1 MAKTSS
7 RPASRQRG
15 REIPERRT
23 NWLLPLSIGVLVV
36 LGLGGWYVSQ
46 TRSAEA
52 VAPHDHPAGTA
63 DHAHGPVDIPHIH
76 GLGYSGDG
84 QHLVVPAHTGLRIF
98 DEAGWQTPDLPV
110 NDYMG
115 YAATDTGFYSS
126 GHPGPNSN
134 LPNPLGLVKS
144 TDGGKTLTRLGF
156 AGETDFHLM
165 GVGYTNHAIYV
176 LNPAQNS
183 TLSAGLHY
191 SLDDGK
197 TWQQSAMQ
205 GIEAQPMQIAVHPT
219 EANIVAL
226 ATEGGLYLSTDH
238 GNRFE
243 RVGPATPVTRATFHP
258 SGDQVVFGTTSLSSY
273 NLDNQQFESLSS
285 PTLPQKDAISNIAV
299 NPVDTGELAVA
310 TFGRNIYLTEDNG
323 QSWQQIAQDGTGTT
337 K

>member
-7 RPASRQRG
+7 RPTGRQRG
-15 REIPERRT
+15 RAVPQQRM
-23 NWLLPLSIGVLVV
+23 NWLMPLIVGVVAL
-36 LGLGGWYVSQ
+36 LALGGWYFSRTTSETAVS
-46 TRSAEA
+46 
-52 VAPHDHPAGTA
+52 PHDHPAGTGG
-63 DHAHGPVDIPHIH
+63 HTHGPVDIPHIH

-84 QHLVVPAHTGLRIF
+84 TQLIVPAHTGLRIF
-98 DEAGWQTPDLPV
+98 DEGGWQTPDLPV

-115 YAATDTGFYSS
+115 YAATDNGFYSS

-134 LPNPLGLVKS
+134 LPNPVGLVKS
-144 TDGGKTLTRLGF
+144 TDGGQTLTQLGF

-176 LNPAQNS
+176 LNPAPNS

-191 SLDDGK
+191 SVDDGK

-219 EANIVAL
+219 KANIVAL
-226 ATEGGLYLSTDH
+226 ATEAGLYLSADH
-238 GNRFE
+238 GNAFE
-243 RVGPATPVTRATFHP
+243 RLGPATPVTAATFHP
-258 SGDQVVFGTTSLSSY
+258 NGEQLLFGTTSLSTY
-273 NLDNQQFESLSS
+273 DLDNQQGGSLSS

-299 NPVDTGELAVA
+299 NPVDAGELTVA

-323 QSWQQIAQDGTGTT
+323 QSWQQIVQDGTGTT